1 MFAQENFSEL
11 LISKY
16 GLGAWLQ
23 QEVAFGDCL
32 DEDTTEAVGLW
43 KTRILER

>member
-1 MFAQENFSEL
+1 MLAQENFSEL

>member
-1 MFAQENFSEL
+1 MFSQEIFSDL

-23 QEVAFGDCL
+23 QEVAFGNCL
-32 DEDTTEAVGLW
+32 DEDTTAALGLW
-43 KTRILER
+43 KKRVVER